1 MKLKSRL
8 FLAAALAATMALG
21 ACSFP
26 APTAQNTQQSNPPSP
41 SASEPSPEGSS
52 SGSTGGSGG
61 LAGGFGSMSEACL
74 SVSATVLSISILP
87 MAGAMGGNPDEV
99 KKAQDELAKF
109 QDKVPDELKPHFE
122 KLKAFVDSAGTDYSK
137 YGTGEFE
144 QLFKPIEEWL
154 DRNCK

>member
-26 APTAQNTQQSNPPSP
+26 APTAQNSQQSTSP
-41 SASEPSPEGSS
+41 SSPEPSPGGTSGSS
-52 SGSTGGSGG
+52 GGAGR
-61 LAGGFGSMSEACL
+61 LFGGFSSMSEACV
-74 SVSATVLSISILP
+74 SVTATFLSIRILP
-87 MAGAMGGNPDEV
+87 LAGMMGGNPEDV

-122 KLKAFVDSAGTDYSK
+122 KLKALVDSAGSDFSK
-137 YGTGEFE
+137 YGTDEFE
-144 QLFKPIEEWL
+144 QHFKPIEEWL
-154 DRNCK
+154 DKNCK